1 MNDGEDGGDDEG
13 GDDEGGDDEGGDDE
27 GGYDEGGDDVRVV
40 MMMLVMTSINANFG
54 CFVIISPLNPF
65 VLLIVHSPL

>member
-40 MMMLVMTSINANFG
+40 MMMLVMTSINANLG